1 MNVSLLQG
9 MRENLFREW
18 LFTGTIRT
26 IKTRTARW
34 YHVGIYVGTYYDRL
48 TDQWYTDAVI
58 EAASAGEHQG
68 VIAKSLSDIEAHLP
82 SNTSLYYSYLADVD
96 Y

>member
-1 MNVSLLQG
+1 
-9 MRENLFREW
+9 MRP
-18 LFTGTIRT
+18 
-26 IKTRTARW
+26 W
-34 YHVGIYVGTYYDRL
+34 YHVGIYVGTYYDQL